1 MFFVPLYV
9 YPGCAKRCYGD
20 RFVELFQGGR
30 GLVSNLSKV
39 L

>member
-9 YPGCAKRCYGD
+9 YPGCAKRCYGGKS
-20 RFVELFQGGR
+20 VELFQGRR
-30 GLVSNLSKV
+30 GLVPNLSKV